1 MTLTKKERNSI
12 TRTSLKRVR
21 GKGPLAKSTRL
32 GREHAKVMAKTP
44 VGEGGRFASLKAKLG
59 EKPGVKTPGALAS
72 WVGRKKFGKAKF
84 QAMAV
89 TGKKV
94 K

>member
-1 MTLTKKERNSI
+1 MALTPKDKNSMV
-12 TRTSLKRVR
+12 RTSLKRMR

-44 VGEGGRFASLKAKLG
+44 PGEGGRFASLKAKLA
-59 EKPGVKTPGALAS
+59 ERPGVKTPGALAAFI
-72 WVGRKKFGKAKF
+72 GRKKYGKGGF

-89 TGKKV
+89 AAKK